1 MTENEIATL
10 NFIEASDKDNDNLL
24 VDEEKEPIYYH
35 LIDGNAEYFDVVNTS
50 KAELSTIKELDRE
63 NPPTVLLVI
72 IEASND
78 KVRPNLWDCSHPQID
93 CSSPSYLNVSVKVSR
108 DPHAMKWL

>member
-108 DPHAMKWL
+108 DPYAMKWL